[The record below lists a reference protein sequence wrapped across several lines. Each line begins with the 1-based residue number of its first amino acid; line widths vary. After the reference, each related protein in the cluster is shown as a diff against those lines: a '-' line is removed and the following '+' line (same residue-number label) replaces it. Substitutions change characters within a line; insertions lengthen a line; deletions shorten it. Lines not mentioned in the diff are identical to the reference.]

1 MDRYR
6 DIGGLDKEIRIL
18 QASNDQCTRENNELR
33 RKISAMETELKSTQ
47 DETIQAQIS
56 HGMLDTKLVILQTKF
71 IACLSN
77 VMNNICGGAKLN
89 YNTFENCI
97 DLLKKIFDDP
107 ESNGAAIKQV
117 KEALMNFNI

>member
-1 MDRYR
+1 
-6 DIGGLDKEIRIL
+6 
-18 QASNDQCTRENNELR
+18 
-33 RKISAMETELKSTQ
+33 METELKSTQ